1 MFRPQI
7 QKTRTLF
14 LIACI
19 SMLSVY
25 IVSKSESSIAKDGL
39 KDKKEAT
46 RIMQKYIKSLENID
60 GYIINDKDIYNT
72 GLIGV
77 ESSSITTIF
86 NESNENFLDSKL
98 ACAHPN
104 FSALMVHLFKEAEL
118 NSGDTVAVSMT
129 GSLPGANL
137 ALLAACEALK
147 IHPIILSSVGSSS
160 WGANREDMTWLD
172 IETNLYD
179 KKMIDY
185 RSLAVSIGG
194 ENDLGENLSD
204 DGIEII
210 EENII
215 SNNSDLINENS
226 LKENIDY
233 KMDLYTSKL
242 PIENYSA
249 FINIGGGASSIG
261 YGAGKDSMKV
271 GVLFPIEIDDLI
283 KDNKYFSSSSAYSFM
298 DAGVAFINIKNINL
312 LAKDWGLY
320 PPSKLIEVNRGKLF
334 YEIEKYNLK
343 TIIFAL
349 IINLGIIIAI
359 GLYSHQQI
367 KRRMKN
373 EEYDSVL

>member
-46 RIMQKYIKSLENID
+46 RIMQKYIKSLKNID
-60 GYIINDKDIYNT
+60 GYIVSDKDIYNT

-86 NESNENFLDSKL
+86 NESNKNFLDSKL
-98 ACAHPN
+98 ACTHPN

-185 RSLAVSIGG
+185 QRHCYLHP
-194 ENDLGENLSD
+194 E
-204 DGIEII
+204 EI
-210 EENII
+210 
-215 SNNSDLINENS
+215 
-226 LKENIDY
+226 
-233 KMDLYTSKL
+233 
-242 PIENYSA
+242 
-249 FINIGGGASSIG
+249 
-261 YGAGKDSMKV
+261 
-271 GVLFPIEIDDLI
+271 
-283 KDNKYFSSSSAYSFM
+283 KY
-298 DAGVAFINIKNINL
+298 
-312 LAKDWGLY
+312 
-320 PPSKLIEVNRGKLF
+320 
-334 YEIEKYNLK
+334 
-343 TIIFAL
+343 
-349 IINLGIIIAI
+349 
-359 GLYSHQQI
+359 
-367 KRRMKN
+367 
-373 EEYDSVL
+373 

>member
-46 RIMQKYIKSLENID
+46 RIMQKYIKFLENID
-60 GYIINDKDIYNT
+60 GYIISDKDIYNT

-86 NESNENFLDSKL
+86 NESNKNFLDSKL
-98 ACAHPN
+98 ACTHPN

-215 SNNSDLINENS
+215 SNNSVLINENS

-242 PIENYSA
+242 PIKNYSA

-320 PPSKLIEVNRGKLF
+320 PPSELIEVNKGKLF